1 MKLLVTGGAGFIGSH
16 FVKRQILSK
25 SWQSVTVL
33 DSLTYAGNLANLAN
47 LESNPKFSFV
57 QGDIC
62 DPILVDKLT
71 SVTDVVV
78 NFAAESH
85 VDRSL
90 IDGDKFVS
98 TNVVGTTNLLKISLK
113 NKVKIFHQVSTDEVY
128 GSISAGSWDERF
140 PLAPNSPYSASK
152 ASADLIALAFYKSY
166 GLDVRISRCSNNYGS
181 NQYPE
186 KLIPLAITNLLRGR
200 KIPIYGDGQNRRD
213 WLHVEDHCTAIELII
228 SYGKAGEI
236 YNVGGGSELTN
247 LEVVKMIIDSF
258 GKDESSIDF
267 VKDRAGHDFRYSV
280 NWRKLSGAT
289 GYAPKNQFASG
300 LAETITWYKEN
311 TNWWQPLLSK
321 A

>member
-47 LESNPKFSFV
+47 LKSNPKFSFV

-62 DPILVDKLT
+62 DPILVDRLT

-128 GSISAGSWDERF
+128 GSISDGSWDESF
-140 PLAPNSPYSASK
+140 PLDPNSPYSASK

-186 KLIPLAITNLLRGR
+186 KLIPLAITNLLRGK

-213 WLHVEDHCTAIELII
+213 WLHVA
-228 SYGKAGEI
+228 
-236 YNVGGGSELTN
+236 
-247 LEVVKMIIDSF
+247 
-258 GKDESSIDF
+258 
-267 VKDRAGHDFRYSV
+267 
-280 NWRKLSGAT
+280 
-289 GYAPKNQFASG
+289 
-300 LAETITWYKEN
+300 
-311 TNWWQPLLSK
+311 
-321 A
+321 